1 MRARSLAFAVLLAAL
16 TNPGPSEAVVV
27 VRHPVYRPVYHP
39 VATVAA
45 VAVVV
50 AVVTKPPPSTPPPP
64 PGAPPPPAV
73 TSPLPIDATMWQRP
87 SGCLKVTVE
96 GETLYQCGPSW
107 LKPQKSDKG
116 EDYYQVVPPPTP
128 PPTPPPSTPS
138 PTTPPK

>member
-1 MRARSLAFAVLLAAL
+1 MMRARFLAFAVLLAAL
-16 TNPGPSEAVVV
+16 TRPGSSEAVVV
-27 VRHPVYRPVYHP
+27 VRHPVYRPV
-39 VATVAA
+39 ATVAA

-50 AVVTKPPPSTPPPP
+50 AVATKPPPSTPPPP
-64 PGAPPPPAV
+64 PSAPPPPAV

-116 EDYYQVVPPPTP
+116 EEYYQVVPPPTP
-128 PPTPPPSTPS
+128 PPSTPA